1 MSGCLSERKKRAES
15 GRMRSEGQTQTI
27 RRWRTMAMPQTKR
40 MHQALPVQSRSQ
52 TLSRFHSGKEDPT
65 HEHKTFKM
73 MREMKEREVEHVRFR
88 SSRDHAADAS
98 IQAAAQS
105 MRMVALAALKPT
117 QNELKSL
124 CGTR

>member
-1 MSGCLSERKKRAES
+1 M
-15 GRMRSEGQTQTI
+15 GQALWRQMLRQGISLTI